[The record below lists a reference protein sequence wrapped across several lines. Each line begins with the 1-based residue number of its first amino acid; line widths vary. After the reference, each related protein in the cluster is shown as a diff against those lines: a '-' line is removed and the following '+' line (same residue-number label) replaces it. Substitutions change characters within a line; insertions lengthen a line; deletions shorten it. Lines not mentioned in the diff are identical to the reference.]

1 MIIIADSGST
11 KTEWLVKDG
20 EKLIT
25 LKSIGL
31 NPFFVNTRK
40 VTEVVKETFRNI
52 SVQQV
57 EKLFFYGASCS
68 SPDRCSIISNG
79 LAAVFTKAIIE
90 TDHDMLGAARG
101 LFGNNKG
108 IAIILGTGSNSCI
121 YDGNDIIEN
130 IPALGY
136 ILGDEGSGA
145 FFGLQ
150 LVKDFLNREMPE
162 SLSKK
167 FQDTYNLDKESIFD
181 NVYNQPFPNRYLA
194 KFAPFLSENISHTYI
209 YNMVYTGID
218 LFFKRHVIA
227 YTTHKQYAI
236 GSIGSIGYV
245 FNDILL
251 KVCKKYNL
259 ELTINER
266 SPMKKLLEFHTL

>member
-1 MIIIADSGST
+1 MIVIADSGST

-20 EKLIT
+20 EQVISLN
-25 LKSIGL
+25 SIGL
-31 NPFFVNTRK
+31 NPFFVNTKK
-40 VTEVVKETFRNI
+40 VTEVVKETFNDI
-52 SVQQV
+52 SVQQI

-68 SPDRCSIISNG
+68 SPDRCAIITNG
-79 LAAVFTKAIIE
+79 LTAVFPNAYIE

-150 LVKDFLNREMPE
+150 LTKDFLNNEMPE
-162 SLSKK
+162 TIYKK
-167 FQDTYNLDKESIFD
+167 FKETYNLDKEYIFD
-181 NVYNQPFPNRYLA
+181 NVYNKPLPNRFLA
-194 KFAPFLSENISHTYI
+194 KFAPFLSENIFDSYI
-209 YNMVYTGID
+209 YNMVYAGID

-227 YTTHKQYAI
+227 YQTHKQYAI
-236 GSIGSIGYV
+236 GSIGSIGYI

-251 KVCKKYNL
+251 EICKKYSL
-259 ELTINER
+259 ELAINER